1 MDTTMNHGMCR
12 CCASE
17 GTFKNLS
24 NAYQWMGQEEIYSD
38 MLKECFDISLTTA
51 EPGEEGGI
59 CEVCITQLRNAAN
72 FKKQVQHTEV
82 QFKKCLQDKLF
93 KSDLI
98 KVEAT
103 NLDDG
108 DDSDNDN
115 NLSDN
120 FSGNEFD
127 MAIKKEKE
135 DPKPKKRV
143 ATRASTSRAKKSKV
157 DDGEPST
164 KRKQHQESI
173 NIEIRDVTTK
183 KVGVTE
189 LNNYKDQDEDYI
201 IIIGNPN
208 DISKNANQKDGAS
221 CSVVRNENVNIAKS
235 DKAHSSINKRKND
248 AVIKEKHFNNIKAIL
263 ENSNATIIRHRG
275 GIGYACGYCSEQ
287 FPDPTNLKKH
297 SLETHINVNQCYILN
312 YKSMCDYIV
321 KLDITALCCKLCD
334 TNIDSLDNF
343 MEHLQKIHDIKIFT
357 DINNHIIPFKF
368 DSKTLTCAVCANGI
382 TFYKF
387 KTLLE
392 HMRVHCRNY
401 VCEEC
406 NEGFINSTQLRVHK
420 NFHEAGNY
428 PCDTCGK
435 VLTNIRTLKA
445 HVRAHIFKSKLV
457 HKCGYCSELFQFSH
471 QKYKHLE
478 KVHGVDIVPI
488 QCQACDKTFMGR
500 SGYSQH
506 IKIHHLME
514 QSYKCTQCDK
524 TYVHFA
530 SLKEHEK
537 SVHEGIKPY
546 KCDVCL
552 KKYTRRITWM
562 QHIRIHTN
570 DRRHICK
577 ICGQAFVAKVSWR
590 GHMRSKHGEII

>member
-164 KRKQHQESI
+164 KRIASGTKVSRTEANCDLSLRRIPQGGNASQYFKIKQNLK
-173 NIEIRDVTTK
+173 NILI
-183 KVGVTE
+183 
-189 LNNYKDQDEDYI
+189 
-201 IIIGNPN
+201 
-208 DISKNANQKDGAS
+208 
-221 CSVVRNENVNIAKS
+221 
-235 DKAHSSINKRKND
+235 
-248 AVIKEKHFNNIKAIL
+248 
-263 ENSNATIIRHRG
+263 NSNANPIRSKDG
-275 GIGYACGYCSEQ
+275 NGYSCGFCPKK
-287 FPDPTNLKKH
+287 FPETKNLKTHFDEEHNNNRLIKH
-297 SLETHINVNQCYILN
+297 LTPKFFRTV
-312 YKSMCDYIV
+312 V
-321 KLDITALCCKLCD
+321 KLDITLLNCSLCKKELDDLNDLMAHLNLEHDVKIYTDIKNPILPFRFDSEELCCAIC
-334 TNIDSLDNF
+334 
-343 MEHLQKIHDIKIFT
+343 KITHT
-357 DINNHIIPFKF
+357 SFKRMQ
-368 DSKTLTCAVCANGI
+368 
-382 TFYKF
+382 
-387 KTLLE
+387 E
-392 HMRVHCRNY
+392 HMSRHFQNY
-401 VCEEC
+401 MCEVCGT
-406 NEGFINSTQLRVHK
+406 GFVIERLLKHHMRT
-420 NFHEAGNY
+420 HENGEY
-428 PCDTCGK
+428 
-435 VLTNIRTLKA
+435 
-445 HVRAHIFKSKLV
+445 
-457 HKCGYCSELFQFSH
+457 KCAQ
-471 QKYKHLE
+471 
-478 KVHGVDIVPI
+478 
-488 QCQACDKTFMGR
+488 CDKTFTNNVYMQRHLKITHLGYDKRNICQYCPERFVDYCKKLSHMVKVHGQQPVVLKCKGCDRTFENQR
-500 SGYSQH
+500 SLSRH
-506 IKIHHLME
+506 TKKDHLLERKHECQECHMRFFTN
-514 QSYKCTQCDK
+514 S
-524 TYVHFA
+524 
-530 SLKEHEK
+530 SLKKHMTKHSGLRQFKCEVCHKAYGRKNTLREH
-537 SVHEGIKPY
+537 
-546 KCDVCL
+546 
-552 KKYTRRITWM
+552 M
-562 QHIRIHTN
+562 RIHNN
-570 DRRHICK
+570 DRRFACTF
-577 ICGQAFVAKVSWR
+577 CGQAFVQKCSWKS
-590 GHMRSKHGEII
+590 HMWSKHEQKV

>member
-164 KRKQHQESI
+164 KRNHPQTFKI
-173 NIEIRDVTTK
+173 
-183 KVGVTE
+183 KVEVE
-189 LNNYKDQDEDYI
+189 EVNSNQDI
-201 IIIGNPN
+201 T
-208 DISKNANQKDGAS
+208 DISTFKEDSTTVVDNTRVNDEKCIHKMAGTSSTVKRNKKENIRKRTKYVDDAATKQKY
-221 CSVVRNENVNIAKS
+221 
-235 DKAHSSINKRKND
+235 
-248 AVIKEKHFNNIKAIL
+248 FNNIKAIL
-263 ENSNATIIRHRG
+263 ENSNATVIRHRG
-275 GIGYACGYCSEQ
+275 GIGYACGYCTKQ
-287 FPDPTNLKKH
+287 YPDAADLKKH
-297 SLETHINVNQCYILN
+297 SLEAHDDVHLCYFAKTNRLSIS
-312 YKSMCDYIV
+312 KCVI
-321 KLDITALCCKLCD
+321 KLDITSLCCKLCN
-334 TNIDSLDNF
+334 TSIKTLECL
-343 MEHLQKIHDIKIFT
+343 MEHFSKTHDVKIFT

-368 DSKTLTCAVCANGI
+368 ETKFLSCAICENGVA
-382 TFYKF
+382 FHKF
-387 KTLLE
+387 KSLLE
-392 HMRVHCRNY
+392 HMTVHYRNY

-406 NEGFINSTQLRVHK
+406 DAGFINHIQLRNHK
-420 NFHEAGNY
+420 AIHESGNY
-428 PCDTCGK
+428 TCETCAK
-435 VLTNIRTLKA
+435 VFNNGNKFKA
-445 HVRAHIFKSKLV
+445 HVRAV
-457 HKCGYCSELFQFSH
+457 HVRKQQALSKCGYCKESFLYFHTKE
-471 QKYKHLE
+471 KHLQE
-478 KVHGVDIVPI
+478 VHGVNIVRI
-488 QCQACDKTFMGR
+488 KCQACDR
-500 SGYSQH
+500 SFLSRSNYTKH
-506 IKIHHLME
+506 MKLNHLMVRPH
-514 QSYKCTQCDK
+514 SCGQCDK
-524 TYVHFA
+524 SFA
-530 SLKEHEK
+530 YLAALKEHEGR
-537 SVHEGIKPY
+537 VHLGLRMH
-546 KCDVCL
+546 KCDECIKTFST
-552 KKYTRRITWM
+552 KKSLQ
-562 QHIRIHTN
+562 QHVRIHNN
-570 DRRHICK
+570 DRRFKCSL
-577 ICGQAFVAKVSWR
+577 CGQAFIAKISWR
-590 GHMRSKHGEII
+590 GHMRSKHGMMI

>member
-164 KRKQHQESI
+164 KRIATGTSI
-173 NIEIRDVTTK
+173 LTNGADRNVSVDP
-183 KVGVTE
+183 KV
-189 LNNYKDQDEDYI
+189 
-201 IIIGNPN
+201 
-208 DISKNANQKDGAS
+208 ISKRRIYSDFYKNKQNIL
-221 CSVVRNENVNIAKS
+221 NV
-235 DKAHSSINKRKND
+235 
-248 AVIKEKHFNNIKAIL
+248 L
-263 ENSNATIIRHRG
+263 LNSNANPIRSKDSY
-275 GIGYACGYCSEQ
+275 GYGCGFC
-287 FPDPTNLKKH
+287 LKKFPEPKTLKMH
-297 SLETHINVNQCYILN
+297 YHEEHNDDKLIKHTSHTFFESV
-312 YKSMCDYIV
+312 V
-321 KLDITALCCKLCD
+321 KLDITFLKCTLCD
-334 TNIDSLDNF
+334 TDLKKLDELITHLNV
-343 MEHLQKIHDIKIFT
+343 EHKITMYT
-357 DINNHIIPFKF
+357 DVNSTIVPFKF
-368 DSKTLTCAVCANGI
+368 DSDELRCALCEI
-382 TFYKF
+382 SYSSF
-387 KTLLE
+387 KRMQE
-392 HMRVHCRNY
+392 HMNSHFGYY
-401 VCEEC
+401 VCEVC
-406 NEGFINSTQLRVHK
+406 GAGFVTKRLLK
-420 NFHEAGNY
+420 KHEKRHENGEY
-428 PCDTCGK
+428 KCEQCIKIFTSK
-435 VLTNIRTLKA
+435 LKRQE
-445 HVRAHIFKSKLV
+445 HLKRAHLGLDKRNICQYCPERFVDYWKKV
-457 HKCGYCSELFQFSH
+457 HH
-471 QKYKHLE
+471 MV
-478 KVHGVDIVPI
+478 KVHGQSPVVIK
-488 QCQACDKTFMGR
+488 CKACDRTFDNQRSLSRHTRKDHLLERKHPCQECHMTFFSKSGLQKHMAKHTGLRQFKCEVCHKAYGR
-500 SGYSQH
+500 KNTLRQH
-506 IKIHHLME
+506 M
-514 QSYKCTQCDK
+514 
-524 TYVHFA
+524 
-530 SLKEHEK
+530 
-537 SVHEGIKPY
+537 
-546 KCDVCL
+546 
-552 KKYTRRITWM
+552 
-562 QHIRIHTN
+562 RIHAN
-570 DRRHICK
+570 DRRFACTY
-577 ICGQAFVAKVSWR
+577 CGQAFVQKCSWKS
-590 GHMRSKHGEII
+590 HMLSKHGEDVSNSGLV

>member
-164 KRKQHQESI
+164 KRDQHQGFIKNEFLQVVKTVTREGNQDCTHIIDKQNAIDGENKKETRSSLIVKRNKVVNKAKTEKVRRRDKI
-173 NIEIRDVTTK
+173 NDSGK
-183 KVGVTE
+183 
-189 LNNYKDQDEDYI
+189 
-201 IIIGNPN
+201 
-208 DISKNANQKDGAS
+208 
-221 CSVVRNENVNIAKS
+221 
-235 DKAHSSINKRKND
+235 
-248 AVIKEKHFNNIKAIL
+248 NIKKEHITNVRAIL

-275 GIGYACGYCSEQ
+275 GIGYACGYCTEQ
-287 FPDPTNLKKH
+287 YPDAAELKRH
-297 SLETHINVNQCYILN
+297 SLETHKNVRLCSFVNNMPMSKCI
-312 YKSMCDYIV
+312 I
-321 KLDITALCCKLCD
+321 KLDITSLCCKLC
-334 TNIDSLDNF
+334 NSNMNSLNEL
-343 MEHLQKIHDIKIFT
+343 MTHLQNIHEIKVFT
-357 DINNHIIPFKF
+357 DINNHILPFKF
-368 DSKTLTCAVCANGI
+368 DTNVLTCAVCANGSA
-382 TFYKF
+382 FNKF
-387 KTLLE
+387 KSLLE
-392 HMRVHCRNY
+392 HMTVHYRNY
-401 VCEEC
+401 VCLEC
-406 NEGFINSTQLRVHK
+406 DAGFINSQQWWKHKDVHESG
-420 NFHEAGNY
+420 NF
-428 PCDTCGK
+428 TCGICSK
-435 VLTNIRTLKA
+435 IFTNSNKMKTHLRA
-445 HVRAHIFKSKLV
+445 VHVVKSQLV
-457 HKCGYCSELFQFSH
+457 YKCGYCNKSFQFFH
-471 QKYKHLE
+471 TKEKHIRE
-478 KVHGVDIVPI
+478 VHGVNIARI
-488 QCQACDKTFMGR
+488 KCQACDR
-500 SGYSQH
+500 SFLSRSNYTAH
-506 IKIHHLME
+506 MKLNHLMLRPHE
-514 QSYKCTQCDK
+514 CLQCDK
-524 TYVHFA
+524 KFA
-530 SLKEHEK
+530 YSAALKEHEIR
-537 SVHEGIKPY
+537 VHLGLRLY
-546 KCDVCL
+546 KCDECL
-552 KKYTRRITWM
+552 KTFKTKKILK
-562 QHIRIHTN
+562 QHIRIHN
-570 DRRHICK
+570 DDRRFKCDT
-577 ICGQAFVAKVSWR
+577 CGQAFIARISLR
-590 GHMRSKHGEII
+590 GHMKSIHGEIL